1 MSKILII
8 DDDPD
13 ICEMLVDL
21 VRRMEHEAT
30 YHVSFQAGMEAVA
43 NQTFDVVLLDV
54 RLPDGDGLGMIDSI
68 RKAPSRPEVIIL
80 TGYGDPE
87 GAETA
92 IKNGAWDYIQKTDTT
107 KKITL
112 ALERV
117 IQYQQGIQQALKSTV
132 ALKLDGIVGISHPIQ
147 QCFDMLAQAAVAP
160 VNVLLT
166 GETGTGKEVFAR
178 AIHQNS
184 TRATEKFVT
193 VDCAA
198 LPETLIES
206 LLFGYRKGAYTGA
219 TQDRTGLIAQ
229 AHKGTLFI
237 DEVGEVP
244 LSIQKAFLRVLQERK
259 YRRIGGL
266 REHDSNFRL
275 IAATHRN
282 LDVLVENGAFRK
294 DLLYRL
300 RGLDIT
306 LPALRDR
313 CKDII
318 PLCMHYNAIICE
330 KRKLNTKGF
339 SPDFFEIL
347 CQYQWPGNIRE
358 LVSALEIAISA
369 AHYEPTLF
377 SRHIP
382 ESIRIQT
389 ARAEIGRK
397 RILDNATSEPVPPAF
412 ETSLPPIKTYRKS
425 VLDKA
430 DRQYL
435 RELAQISMGDVE
447 KACQISGLSRSRLYE
462 LLKLMQIS
470 FKS

>member
-1 MSKILII
+1 MAKILII

-21 VRRMEHEAT
+21 VNRMEHEAI
-30 YHVSFQAGMEAVA
+30 YHAGFQAGMEAVA
-43 NQTFDVVLLDV
+43 NQSFDVVLLDV
-54 RLPDGDGLGMIDSI
+54 RLPDGDGLGMIPSI
-68 RKAPSRPEVIIL
+68 RKAPCSPEVIIL

-92 IKNGAWDYIQKTDTT
+92 IKSGAWDYIQKTDTT

-112 ALERV
+112 ALQRV
-117 IQYQQGIQQALKSTV
+117 IQYRQGIQQALKSTV
-132 ALKLDGIVGISHPIQ
+132 ALKLDGIVGVGHPMQ

-178 AIHQNS
+178 AIHKNS
-184 TRATEKFVT
+184 VQTAADFVT

-198 LPETLIES
+198 LPENLIES

-219 TQDRTGLIAQ
+219 TQDQTGLIAQ
-229 AHKGTLFI
+229 AHNGTLFL
-237 DEVGEVP
+237 DEVGEMP
-244 LSIQKAFLRVLQERK
+244 SSAQKSFLRVLQERK
-259 YRRIGGL
+259 YRRIGGR
-266 REHDSNFRL
+266 REHASNFRL

-282 LDVLVENGAFRK
+282 LDDLVGNGVFRK

-313 CKDII
+313 SKDIV
-318 PLCMHYNAIICE
+318 PLCMHYNAGICE
-330 KRKLNTKGF
+330 KRNLNTKGF

-358 LVSALEIAISA
+358 LVSVLEIAISA

-382 ESIRIQT
+382 ESIRIQA
-389 ARAEIGRK
+389 ARAEIGRNQ
-397 RILDNATSEPVPPAF
+397 IHGNATSEPVPHAR
-412 ETSLPPIKTYRKS
+412 ETSLPPIKAYRKE
-425 VLDKA
+425 VIDKT
-430 DRQYL
+430 DRLYL
-435 RELAQISMGDVE
+435 KELAQVSMGNVE
-447 KACQISGLSRSRLYE
+447 KACRISGLSRSRLYE
-462 LLKLMQIS
+462 LLKLTQIS

>member
-1 MSKILII
+1 MAKILII

-13 ICEMLVDL
+13 ICEMLVEL
-21 VRRMEHEAT
+21 IRRMGHEALS
-30 YHVSFQAGMEAVA
+30 HESFSTGMAA
-43 NQTFDVVLLDV
+43 ACGMAFDVVLLDV
-54 RLPDGDGLGMIDSI
+54 RLPDGNGLGMIGSI
-68 RKAPSRPEVIIL
+68 RQTASSPEVIIL
-80 TGYGDPE
+80 TGYGDPD

-92 IKNGAWDYIQKTDTT
+92 IKSGAWDYIQKTDTT

-112 ALERV
+112 SLQRV
-117 IQYQQGIQQALKSTV
+117 IQYRQGIKQTIKSAV
-132 ALKLDGIVGISHPIQ
+132 ALKLDGIVGVSHPMQ

-184 TRATEKFVT
+184 PRSAEDFVT

-198 LPETLIES
+198 LPENLIES
-206 LLFGYRKGAYTGA
+206 LLFGHRKGAYTGA
-219 TQDRTGLIAQ
+219 TQDQTGLVAQ
-229 AHKGTLFI
+229 AHNGTLFL
-237 DEVGEVP
+237 DEVGEMP
-244 LSIQKAFLRVLQERK
+244 LPVQKAFLRVLQERK
-259 YRRIGGL
+259 YRRIGGR
-266 REHDSNFRL
+266 REHASDFRL

-282 LDVLVENGAFRK
+282 LDALVENGAFRK

-300 RGLDIT
+300 RGIDIT

-318 PLCMHYNAIICE
+318 PLCLHYNSGICE
-330 KRKLNTKGF
+330 KRGLNTKGF
-339 SPDFFEIL
+339 SPDFFEVL
-347 CQYQWPGNIRE
+347 SQYHWPGNIRE
-358 LVSALEIAISA
+358 LISTLEIAISA

-389 ARAEIGRK
+389 ARAAIGRK
-397 RILDNATSEPVPPAF
+397 QPEGDATSEHDLPSS
-412 ETSLPPIKTYRKS
+412 ETRLPPIKAYRKEA
-425 VLDKA
+425 LDKA

-435 RELAQISMGDVE
+435 SELAQVSRGEVE
-447 KACQISGLSRSRLYE
+447 KACRISGLSRSRLYE
-462 LLKLMQIS
+462 LLKLMQIP
-470 FKS
+470 FKT

>member
-1 MSKILII
+1 MAKILII

-21 VRRMEHEAT
+21 IRKMEHEAS
-30 YHVSFQAGMEAVA
+30 YHVSFQTGMEAVA
-43 NQTFDVVLLDV
+43 NLSFDVVLLDV
-54 RLPDGDGLGMIDSI
+54 RLPDGDGLGMIPSI
-68 RKAPSRPEVIIL
+68 RTSPSRPEVIIL

-87 GAETA
+87 GAEIA
-92 IKNGAWDYIQKTDTT
+92 IKSGAWDYIQKTDTT

-112 ALERV
+112 ALQRV
-117 IQYQQGIQQALKSTV
+117 IQYRQGIQKALKSTV
-132 ALKLDGIVGISHPIQ
+132 ALKLDGIVGLGHPMQ
-147 QCFDMLAQAAVAP
+147 QCFDLLAQAAVAP
-160 VNVLLT
+160 VNVLLS

-184 TRATEKFVT
+184 TRAAENFVT
-193 VDCAA
+193 VDCTA
-198 LPETLIES
+198 LPENLIES
-206 LLFGYRKGAYTGA
+206 LLFGHRKGAYTGA
-219 TQDRTGLIAQ
+219 TQDQNGLIAQ
-229 AHKGTLFI
+229 AHHGTLFL
-237 DEVGEVP
+237 DEVGELP

-259 YRRIGGL
+259 FRRIGGR
-266 REHDSNFRL
+266 REHVSDFRL

-300 RGLDIT
+300 RGLDIM

-313 CKDII
+313 TKDII
-318 PLCMHYNAIICE
+318 ALCLHYNARICE
-330 KRKLNTKGF
+330 KRNLNTKGF

-358 LVSALEIAISA
+358 LVSTLEIAISA
-369 AHYEPTLF
+369 AHYEPTIF

-389 ARAEIGRK
+389 AKAEIGRK
-397 RILDNATSEPVPPAF
+397 QLDANAIFEQVAPIF
-412 ETSLPPIKTYRKS
+412 ETRLPPIKAYRKEA
-425 VLDKA
+425 LDKA
-430 DRQYL
+430 DRLYL
-435 RELAQISMGDVE
+435 RELAQASRGDVE

-462 LLKLMQIS
+462 LIKLMQIS
-470 FKS
+470 FK